1 MERRSFLAL
10 AALPLLHG
18 CLGDGDVGAER
29 RPRFEAPAPAQAPR
43 LALVLG
49 SGGPRGFAH
58 IGVLKVLEEAGVR
71 PDLVVGSSV
80 GAMVG
85 ALYACGLDAKQ
96 LERLAYDINV
106 MEFFEFRTLGGGLA
120 TGRAVQ
126 DYVNSHVH
134 GETMERLKIPFAV
147 AATRAS
153 DGQLVVF
160 NRGDTGLA
168 VRAASASPGQ
178 FEPVTIGGE
187 RYVDGDE
194 ASPVPIRAARQLG
207 AKTVIAV
214 DVSAYEEDTPAGA
227 PQDWVTKDAR
237 RAKQV
242 RAEAKDADVLI
253 HPNIGYYAGH
263 TEEYRRRVIAAA
275 ERQTRAK
282 LPEIR
287 AALAR
292 AGVPTQG
299 RQASATARMPAGV
312 ASR

>member
-1 MERRSFLAL
+1 MKKLST
-10 AALPLLHG
+10 LLVTAVLLTG
-18 CLGDGDVGAER
+18 CLGDGDVGSAR
-29 RPRFEAPAPAQAPR
+29 LPRYEAPGAASAPR
-43 LALVLG
+43 VALVLG

-71 PDLVVGSSV
+71 ADLVVGSSV

-85 ALYACGLDAKQ
+85 ALYASGLDAKT
-96 LERLAYDINV
+96 LERMAYDINV
-106 MEFFEFRTLGGGLA
+106 MEFFEFRAISGGLA

-126 DYVNSHVH
+126 DYVNRNVN
-134 GETMERLKIPFAV
+134 GETLEQLKIPFAV
-147 AATRAS
+147 ATARER
-153 DGQLVVF
+153 DRQLVIF

-178 FEPVTIGGE
+178 FEAVRIGNE
-187 RYVDGDE
+187 KYVDGDE
-194 ASPVPIRAARQLG
+194 ASPVPIHAARQLG
-207 AKTVIAV
+207 AKVVIAV
-214 DVSAYEEDTPAGA
+214 DVSAYEKDTPSGV
-227 PQDWVTKDAR
+227 PQAWVDKDAR
-237 RAKQV
+237 RARQV
-242 RAEAKDADVLI
+242 RAEAPEADVLI

-275 ERQTRAK
+275 ERQTREK

-292 AGVPTQG
+292 AGVTLPPAPQS
-299 RQASATARMPAGV
+299 SATARSPEAV